1 MFPTVA
7 QHESGTL
14 KVISHGQ
21 RSYMTKNYP
30 VNAVTTQIAANGN
43 DNIHIKRTWK
53 LSSIYPQLSLGK

>member
-1 MFPTVA
+1 
-7 QHESGTL
+7 
-14 KVISHGQ
+14 VISHGQ